1 MLNQEKN
8 KFAIMITQIKGR
20 LVEKSPTEVVVDC
33 NGIGYSINVSLNTFS
48 KIGNEENIKL
58 YTHLIIKE
66 DSHTLYG
73 FFDQNERH
81 LFRNLISVSGVGP
94 STAQV
99 ILSTYNSSE
108 IVSYITSADVS
119 AIQHVKGIGAK
130 TAQRIIIDLKDKLA
144 KGLPTSDILFEKDN
158 TIKQESLSA
167 LLALGFAKKG
177 AEQKIDK
184 VLKENPEITS
194 VEDLVKMALSQM

>member
-1 MLNQEKN
+1 
-8 KFAIMITQIKGR
+8 MITQISGR
-20 LVEKSPTEVVVDC
+20 LIEKTPTYVVIEC
-33 NGIGYSINVSLNTFS
+33 NGIGYMINISLQTFS
-48 KIGNEENIKL
+48 LINDEACKL
-58 YTHLIIKE
+58 YTHLSVKE

-73 FFDQNERH
+73 FFNQNERH

-99 ILSTYNSSE
+99 ILSTYSAEE
-108 IVSYITSADVS
+108 IISFISSADVA

-130 TAQRIIIDLKDKLA
+130 TAQRIIIDLKDKVA
-144 KGLPTSDILFEKDN
+144 KGLPTSDILFQKDN

-177 AEQKIDK
+177 AEQKIEK
-184 VLKENPEITS
+184 VLKENPNIAS
-194 VEDLVKMALSQM
+194 VEDLVKLALSQM